1 MFKMI
6 DFMDHDINISSEKK
20 DIDVVEWSVQLES
33 SISKFES
40 LDIIRENEKSFD
52 NRDDELSS
60 QGFFWVKLR
69 KRMDVEVPIDDR
81 LN

>member
-1 MFKMI
+1 MI
-6 DFMDHDINISSEKK
+6 DFMNHDINISNEKK